1 MIMMTILRKH
11 LYDNVNDDCDHDYYD
26 DDQNE
31 QFNYDTCQKAP
42 GEQG

>member
-11 LYDNVNDDCDHDYYD
+11 LYDHVNDDCDHAYND

-31 QFNYDTCQKAP
+31 QFNHDNFEEAP
-42 GEQG
+42 GERG